1 MVGDHALRDGTHVR
15 GRYSAKGYLGLH
27 VSLHAGGA
35 LGICGSCEC
44 TPHCDSERGQGAG
57 MYRAPTG
64 EPSSTSTAQVEPLSR
79 AICEAFTMR
88 RLIRS
93 STSSWMTSPCVQ
105 RTASSI

>member
-1 MVGDHALRDGTHVR
+1 MVGDHALCNGAHVR
-15 GRYSAKGYLGLH
+15 GRYSAKGHLGLH

-35 LGICGSCEC
+35 LRSCGGAERIA
-44 TPHCDSERGQGAG
+44 HGDSERGRGAG

-79 AICEAFTMR
+79 AICEALTMR